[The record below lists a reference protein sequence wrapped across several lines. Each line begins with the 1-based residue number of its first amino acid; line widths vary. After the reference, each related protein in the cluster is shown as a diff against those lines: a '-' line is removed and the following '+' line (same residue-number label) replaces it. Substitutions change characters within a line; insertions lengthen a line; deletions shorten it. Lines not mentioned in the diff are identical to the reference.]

1 MLLDV
6 LTSLKLFADLGNA
19 DPDGFCG
26 CLFGSAF
33 CTPSLIFQNTQKIP
47 QGQRKWGRDM
57 NVAFGMKAHSGWAAL
72 VVIGKRDG
80 DLVVADRRRIELVDE
95 EWAKQPYHAA
105 EDLQPEAARDLVK
118 RGIEEARR
126 IAVREVMAAV
136 KRERERDNE
145 VAGCAVLVV
154 DPLPGWSVDE
164 ILAVHFR
171 MHKAE
176 GVLFRDALVLAAKS
190 CELRLVEI
198 HEKLLMP
205 QAEEALGKQASS
217 LAQEIARL
225 GKAAG
230 PPWGKDQKDAALA
243 ALVALR

>member
-1 MLLDV
+1 MGQKN
-6 LTSLKLFADLGNA
+6 SKRRKYFALFA
-19 DPDGFCG
+19 F
-26 CLFGSAF
+26 
-33 CTPSLIFQNTQKIP
+33 LIGALKT
-47 QGQRKWGRDM
+47 M
-57 NVAFGMKAHSGWAAL
+57 NVAFGIKAHSGWAAL

-80 DLVVADRRRIELVDE
+80 DRVVADRRRIELADE

-105 EDLQPEAARDLVK
+105 EDLQPEAARALVK
-118 RGIEEARR
+118 RGIEAADR
-126 IAVREVMAAV
+126 IAVREVAAAV
-136 KRERERDNE
+136 KRERERGNE
-145 VAGCAVLVV
+145 VAACAVLVV
-154 DPLPGWSVDE
+154 DPLPGWSIDE

-176 GVLFRDALVLAAKS
+176 GVLFRDALVLAARS
-190 CELRLVEI
+190 CELKLDEI

-205 QAEEALGKQASS
+205 QAEEALGKPASS